1 MDASRERIN
10 SILPSYSYGVSPT
23 SESFCSEAANA
34 LLPTYVTICL
44 YFGGL
49 FIVFDKIPK
58 GWEWFSYT
66 SFMRYSWGAF
76 MLDNYRDSA
85 TSNVAVFFDANGNPQ
100 TVLEFYGMTDGIM
113 GSIGA
118 CLGLLSLLLAVFTV
132 LGVLALVY
140 IRHEKR

>member
-1 MDASRERIN
+1 MTGFLFALTKN
-10 SILPSYSYGVSPT
+10 SPHIFLRHPN
-23 SESFCSEAANA
+23 SEAANA

-49 FIVFDKIPK
+49 FIVFDKIPI
-58 GWEWFSYT
+58 GWVWFSYT

-76 MLDNYRDSA
+76 MLDNYADSVTA
-85 TSNVAVFFDANGNPQ
+85 DVAVFFDKNGNPQ

-113 GSIGA
+113 GDLGA
-118 CLGLLSLLLAVFTV
+118 CLGLLSALLAVFTV